1 MAEPDARPQGAASLP
16 AEADAGQV
24 TWPPAGRRR
33 PRTFSSLENNRD
45 YRFLFTGNLFANA
58 AQWLQLLTVGWLVL
72 EISDSA
78 LQSGIAVGIRAL
90 PTLVLGPWAGVLADR
105 WDRKK
110 IAITMQ
116 LALAAAASLFA
127 VVVATGDVTVWHT
140 YIYMAVV
147 GVGFTIKQPVRQALI
162 ANTVQRADMANAL
175 TLNAMAVTSMRL
187 VGPLIG
193 GILIAT
199 LGFKWNFIFEAGLY
213 AAMVLLLLPMRTP
226 YREGGANRHASG
238 WANMVE
244 GLRYILKSRV
254 MLRLN
259 LLNFVRAAAFGTV
272 PLVLPAYARDV
283 LGGGPGVGTALLT
296 VMGVGGLC
304 ATFIMATWGF
314 FAKKGLVGLITL
326 TSGSACILLLGLS
339 NWLWLSLPVIALMGF
354 SQTHFIVSN
363 QTLIQNLVPDSLRGR
378 VSSVWHYEQGLTPL
392 FVFLISLLGQY
403 RGMGLAMMVLGGS
416 ALALSLVFLVRFKDN
431 RTLD

>member
-1 MAEPDARPQGAASLP
+1 
-16 AEADAGQV
+16 
-24 TWPPAGRRR
+24 
-33 PRTFSSLENNRD
+33 
-45 YRFLFTGNLFANA
+45 LFTGNLFANA

-72 EISDSA
+72 EISGGSA
-78 LQSGIAVGIRAL
+78 LHAGSVVGLRAL
-90 PTLVLGPWAGVLADR
+90 PTLALGPWAGVMADR

-116 LALAAAASLFA
+116 LALAVAASLFA
-127 VVVATGDVTVWHT
+127 MVVATGGITLWHA
-140 YIYMAVV
+140 YVYMAIV

-162 ANTVQRADMANAL
+162 ANTVRRSDMANAL
-175 TLNAMAVTSMRL
+175 ALNAMAVTSMRL
-187 VGPLIG
+187 VGPIIG
-193 GILIAT
+193 GVLIAT
-199 LGFKWNFIFEAGLY
+199 VGFKWNFIFEAGLY
-213 AAMVLLLLPMRTP
+213 VAMALLLLPMRTP
-226 YREGGANRHASG
+226 YREAGANRHASG

-244 GLRYILKSRV
+244 GLQYIVKSRV

-259 LLNFVRAAAFGTV
+259 MLNFVRAAAFGSV

-314 FAKKGLVGLITL
+314 FAKKGLVGLVTL
-326 TSGSACILLLGLS
+326 TAGSACILLLGLS

-403 RGMGLAMMVLGGS
+403 QGMGVAMMVLGGS
-416 ALALSLVFLVRFKDN
+416 ALALSLLFLVRFKDN
-431 RTLD
+431 RSLD